1 MLCMLDDLCILV
13 LFPMILEGYYRLSL
27 YPDLKLHSSEN
38 IWLAMYLQ
46 KLILMKE
53 LIKKIFLKNFF

>member
-1 MLCMLDDLCILV
+1 MLDDLCILV
-13 LFPMILEGYYRLSL
+13 LFLMILEGYYRLSL

-53 LIKKIFLKNFF
+53 LIKKYF